1 MIVMTLR
8 LIILNKFSVRRSNL
22 GETILIFSKSYN
34 DVLIP
39 SEMCTFPLTCIK
51 VTCNFANNDK
61 L

>member
-39 SEMCTFPLTCIK
+39 SEMCTLTCIK